1 MTFTVLGPGPVV
13 RTCPRPVV
21 RTKVGMCPGR
31 TRADMVV
38 GDPVHAFVD
47 RVQRCVRRSWWLAQE
62 EKVFDVRGFTEEVIN
77 VIMNFK
83 RSPPAAIDASRFC
96 RVGMDPLSAKVFDF
110 MIDEVKEEAVPTTTT
125 IDFGQIA
132 MECDG
137 EEFDHRLD
145 PADLPGREVVFP
157 PTQSSKVVYT
167 VCGRP
172 ENMMFDEFNDGTPGG
187 VCRLQSGRALVDTV
201 IDTRYPLPRRVAMVA
216 TAKAAHQSGACCI
229 IIVDTMAEM
238 ETVVAYMSACLTPYL
253 IPVMEFYAG
262 AVFSG
267 NGWGDVQKTH
277 TEDIRQ
283 CSVLLT
289 TLAARGVVVSLRRS
303 DVLRHLVG
311 GVRAFAKTP
320 QTCMGVVV
328 ALDDSDTD
336 DPNTAWCIGCLG
348 GVISPGDFFVVPCC
362 TVLLSKP
369 SPLMLATPPPVAA

>member
-1 MTFTVLGPGPVV
+1 MTFTVLGSGPVV

-157 PTQSSKVVYT
+157 IS
-167 VCGRP
+167 
-172 ENMMFDEFNDGTPGG
+172 
-187 VCRLQSGRALVDTV
+187 CRNGE
-201 IDTRYPLPRRVAMVA
+201 
-216 TAKAAHQSGACCI
+216 I
-229 IIVDTMAEM
+229 I
-238 ETVVAYMSACLTPYL
+238 
-253 IPVMEFYAG
+253 
-262 AVFSG
+262 
-267 NGWGDVQKTH
+267 Q
-277 TEDIRQ
+277 
-283 CSVLLT
+283 
-289 TLAARGVVVSLRRS
+289 
-303 DVLRHLVG
+303 VLRVHGETL
-311 GVRAFAKTP
+311 
-320 QTCMGVVV
+320 QQ
-328 ALDDSDTD
+328 S
-336 DPNTAWCIGCLG
+336 
-348 GVISPGDFFVVPCC
+348 
-362 TVLLSKP
+362 
-369 SPLMLATPPPVAA
+369 